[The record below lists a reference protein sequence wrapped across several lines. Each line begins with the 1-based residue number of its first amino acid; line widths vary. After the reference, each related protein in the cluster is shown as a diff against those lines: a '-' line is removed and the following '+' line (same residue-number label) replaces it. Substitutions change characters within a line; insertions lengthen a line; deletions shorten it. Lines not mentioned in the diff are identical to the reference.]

1 MNGSTAQGFSSGQRA
16 LLVIAAGCLIA
27 AIGFGARSSLGL
39 FLEPMT
45 ATRGWTRETFGLAL
59 AIQNLFWGLG
69 LPIAGI
75 FADKCQAEFF
85 VAIDGSHFPTHD
97 DLDHAPTQTPDI
109 HHPAEARFA
118 RYHKVLDVVYRSCR
132 SHSPHSLMFW

>member
-1 MNGSTAQGFSSGQRA
+1 MNGSGAQDFSSGQRA

-39 FLEPMT
+39 FLEPVT

-75 FADKCQAEFF
+75 FADKW
-85 VAIDGSHFPTHD
+85 GSSRVIT
-97 DLDHAPTQTPDI
+97 LGA
-109 HHPAEARFA
+109 
-118 RYHKVLDVVYRSCR
+118 VLYAVGLYGMSICLLYT
-132 SHSPHSLMFW
+132 SPSPRD